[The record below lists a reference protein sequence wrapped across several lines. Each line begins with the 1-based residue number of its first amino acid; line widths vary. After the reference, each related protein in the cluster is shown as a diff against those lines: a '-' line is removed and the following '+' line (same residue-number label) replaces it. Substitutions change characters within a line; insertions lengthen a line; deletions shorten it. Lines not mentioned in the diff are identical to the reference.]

1 MEDMIDLL
9 YKISTYILAFMLL
22 LMIVLISIV
31 GVGENVL
38 TVLGWITAFFIT
50 SSIVLFFIKRRRS

>member
-38 TVLGWITAFFIT
+38 TVLGWITAFFIA

>member
-38 TVLGWITAFFIT
+38 TVLGWITAFFIV